1 MAIRVGLIGFGLSG
15 RVFHAPFVMN
25 DPGMTMAYVC
35 SSKADEVRAVL
46 PDVSV
51 VSSAEA
57 VFAASDVDLV
67 VITTPNALHFE
78 QAKKALENGK
88 HVLLEK
94 PSVTRVSQIEALCV
108 LAKQKGLV
116 FCVYQN
122 RRFDG
127 DFLRLKALIESGEL
141 GALKHLD
148 SRFDR
153 FRPAAQARWREE
165 PGIGSGIF
173 WDLGPHILD
182 QALCLF
188 GPPKWL
194 HASIDKLREGSQTHD
209 WFEVELGYD
218 DKRVRLASTPFEAG
232 EMRRFN
238 ARFTKGSWQCVG
250 LDPQEEA
257 LRAGQMPWDAD
268 FQSQATQQRNTRFV
282 AHSQDDIERVQ
293 EDPTQGDYVAFYAKL
308 RDAILGKGEAPVAM
322 EQACQLIY
330 LICLAEQ
337 SAESGQRMSWGY
349 TPNFSVS
356 SN

>member
-15 RVFHAPFVMN
+15 RVFHVPFVMN
-25 DPGMTMAYVC
+25 DPDMTMTYVC
-35 SSKADEVRAVL
+35 SSKAGEVRAIL

-51 VSSAEA
+51 VSSAES
-57 VFAASDVDLV
+57 VFAAPDVDLV
-67 VITTPNALHFE
+67 VITTPNALHFD
-78 QAKKALENGK
+78 QAKQALESGK

-94 PSVTRVSQIEALCV
+94 PSVTRLSQIEALCD
-108 LAKQKGLV
+108 LARQKGLV

-141 GALKHLD
+141 GELKHLD

-153 FRPAAQARWREE
+153 FRPRAQARWREE
-165 PGIGSGIF
+165 PGVGTGIF

-182 QALCLF
+182 QALNLF

-194 HASIDKLREGSQTHD
+194 HASIDKLRDGSQTHD

-218 DKRVRLASTPFEAG
+218 DKRIRLASTPFEAG
-232 EMRRFN
+232 DMRRFN

-257 LRAGQMPWDAD
+257 LRAGQMPWDVS
-268 FQSQATQQRNTRFV
+268 FPSKATQQKITRFV
-282 AHSQDDIERVQ
+282 AHSQEDIESIQ
-293 EDPTQGDYVAFYAKL
+293 ETATQGDYTAFYAQL
-308 RDAILGKGEAPVAM
+308 RNAILGKGEAPVAM
-322 EQACQLIY
+322 EHACQLIY

-337 SAESGQRMSWGY
+337 SAESGQRMSWSY
-349 TPNFSVS
+349 TLNTSGE
-356 SN
+356 

>member
-25 DPGMTMAYVC
+25 DPDMTMAYVC

-51 VSSAEA
+51 VSSAES
-57 VFAASDVDLV
+57 VFAAPDVDLV
-67 VITTPNALHFE
+67 VITTPNALHFD
-78 QAKKALENGK
+78 QAKLALENGK

-94 PSVTRVSQIEALCV
+94 PSVTRLSQIEALCA
-108 LAKQKGLV
+108 LAQQKGLV

-127 DFLRLKALIESGEL
+127 DFLRLKALIESAEL
-141 GALKHLD
+141 GELKHLD

-153 FRPAAQARWREE
+153 FRPTAQARWREE
-165 PGIGSGIF
+165 PGVGTGIF

-182 QALCLF
+182 QALSLF

-194 HASIDKLREGSQTHD
+194 HASIDKLRDGSQTHD

-232 EMRRFN
+232 DMRRFN

-257 LRAGQMPWDAD
+257 LRAGQMPWQDEFPSKA
-268 FQSQATQQRNTRFV
+268 AQQIITRFV
-282 AHSQDDIERVQ
+282 AHSQDDIESIQ
-293 EDPTQGDYVAFYAKL
+293 EAATQGDYAAFYAQL
-308 RDAILGKGEAPVAM
+308 RDAILDKGESPVAM

-330 LICLAEQ
+330 LIRLAEQ

-349 TPNFSVS
+349 TPNFSVK
-356 SN
+356 

>member
-25 DPGMTMAYVC
+25 DPSMTMAYVC
-35 SSKADEVRAVL
+35 SSKVSEVKAIL
-46 PDVSV
+46 PDAMV

-57 VFAASDVDLV
+57 VFTASDVDLV
-67 VITTPNALHFE
+67 VITTPNELHFD
-78 QAKKALENGK
+78 QAKQALESGK

-94 PSVTRVSQIEALCV
+94 PSVTDLSQIEALCT
-108 LAKQKGLV
+108 LAKKKGLV

-141 GALKHLD
+141 GELKHVD

-153 FRPAAQARWREE
+153 FRPTAQARWREE
-165 PGIGSGIF
+165 PGVGTGIF
-173 WDLGPHILD
+173 WDLGPHIFD

-188 GPPKWL
+188 GPPKWM
-194 HASIDKLREGSQTHD
+194 HASIDRLREGSQTHD

-218 DKRVRLASTPFEAG
+218 DKRVRIASTPFEAG

-257 LRAGQMPWDAD
+257 LRAGQMPWDAS
-268 FQSQATQQRNTRFV
+268 FPSRAAQQRNTRFV
-282 AHSQDDIERVQ
+282 AHSQDDIDVVLE
-293 EDPTQGDYVAFYAKL
+293 EATQGVYAAFYAQL
-308 RDAILGKGEAPVAM
+308 RDAILGKGEAPVSM
-322 EQACQLIY
+322 EHACQLIY
-330 LICLAEQ
+330 GLCLAEQ
-337 SAESGQRMSWGY
+337 SAESGQRMSWSY
-349 TPNFSVS
+349 SPTL
-356 SN
+356 

>member
-1 MAIRVGLIGFGLSG
+1 MSIRVGLIGFGLSG

-25 DPGMTMAYVC
+25 DSDMTMAYVC
-35 SSKADEVRAVL
+35 SSKVDEVRAVL

-51 VSSAEA
+51 VSSAES

-67 VITTPNALHFE
+67 VITTPNSLHFD

-94 PSVTRVSQIEALCV
+94 PSVTSLSQIEALCV
-108 LAKQKGLV
+108 LAKQKSLV

-127 DFLRLKALIESGEL
+127 DFLRLKALIKSGEL
-141 GALKHLD
+141 GELKHLD

-165 PGIGSGIF
+165 PGVGTGIF

-194 HASIDKLREGSQTHD
+194 HASIDKLREGSQAHD

-268 FQSQATQQRNTRFV
+268 FPSKAIQQRNTRFV
-282 AHSQDDIERVQ
+282 AHSQDDIERIN
-293 EDPTQGDYVAFYAKL
+293 EASTQGDYVAFYAQL

-349 TPNFSVS
+349 TPNF
-356 SN
+356 

>member
-51 VSSAEA
+51 VSSAES
-57 VFAASDVDLV
+57 VFAAPDVDLV
-67 VITTPNALHFE
+67 VITTPNALHFD
-78 QAKKALENGK
+78 QAKLALENGK

-94 PSVTRVSQIEALCV
+94 PSVTRLSQIEALCA
-108 LAKQKGLV
+108 LAQQKGLV

-127 DFLRLKALIESGEL
+127 DFLRLKALIESAEL
-141 GALKHLD
+141 GELKHLD

-153 FRPAAQARWREE
+153 FRPTAQARWREE
-165 PGIGSGIF
+165 PGVGTGIF

-182 QALCLF
+182 QALSLF

-194 HASIDKLREGSQTHD
+194 HASIDKLRDGSQTHD

-232 EMRRFN
+232 DMRRFN

-257 LRAGQMPWDAD
+257 LRAGQMPWQDEFPSKA
-268 FQSQATQQRNTRFV
+268 AQQIITRFV
-282 AHSQDDIERVQ
+282 AHSQDDIESIQ
-293 EDPTQGDYVAFYAKL
+293 EAATQGDYAAFYAQL
-308 RDAILGKGEAPVAM
+308 RDAILDKGEAPVAM

-349 TPNFSVS
+349 TPNFSVK
-356 SN
+356 

>member
-15 RVFHAPFVMN
+15 RVFHTPFVMN

-51 VSSAEA
+51 VSSAES

-67 VITTPNALHFE
+67 VITTPNTLHFD
-78 QAKKALENGK
+78 QAKLALENGK

-94 PSVTRVSQIEALCV
+94 PSVTRLSQIEALCA

-141 GALKHLD
+141 GELKHLD

-153 FRPAAQARWREE
+153 FRPTAQARWREE
-165 PGIGSGIF
+165 PGVGTGIF

-182 QALCLF
+182 QALNLF

-194 HASIDKLREGSQTHD
+194 HASIDKLRDGSQTHD

-218 DKRVRLASTPFEAG
+218 DKRIRLASTPFEAG
-232 EMRRFN
+232 DMRRFN
-238 ARFTKGSWQCVG
+238 ARFTKGSWQCIG

-257 LRAGQMPWDAD
+257 LRAGQMPWDVN
-268 FQSQATQQRNTRFV
+268 FPSKATQQKITRFV
-282 AHSQDDIERVQ
+282 AHSQDDIESIQ
-293 EDPTQGDYVAFYAKL
+293 ETAAQGDYAAFYAQL
-308 RDAILGKGEAPVAM
+308 RDAILGKDEAPVAM

-349 TPNFSVS
+349 TPNLSAK
-356 SN
+356 

>member
-35 SSKADEVRAVL
+35 SSKAGEVKAVL
-46 PDVSV
+46 PDAMV

-57 VFAASDVDLV
+57 VFMASDVDLV
-67 VITTPNALHFE
+67 VITTPNVLHFD
-78 QAKKALENGK
+78 QAKQALENGK

-94 PSVTRVSQIEALCV
+94 PSVTNLSQIEALCT
-108 LAKQKGLV
+108 LAKKKSLV

-141 GALKHLD
+141 GELKHID

-153 FRPAAQARWREE
+153 FRPTAQARWREE
-165 PGIGSGIF
+165 PGVGTGIF

-188 GPPKWL
+188 GPPKWM
-194 HASIDKLREGSQTHD
+194 HASIDRLREGSQTHD

-218 DKRVRLASTPFEAG
+218 DKRVRIASTPFEAG

-257 LRAGQMPWDAD
+257 LRAGQMPWDTNFPSRA
-268 FQSQATQQRNTRFV
+268 AQQRNTRFI
-282 AHSQDDIERVQ
+282 AHSQDDIDVVPE
-293 EDPTQGDYVAFYAKL
+293 EATQGEYAAFYAQL
-308 RDAILGKGEAPVAM
+308 RDAILGKGEAPVSM
-322 EQACQLIY
+322 EHACQLIY
-330 LICLAEQ
+330 GLCLAEQ
-337 SAESGQRMSWGY
+337 SAESGQRMVWNY
-349 TPNFSVS
+349 TPAM
-356 SN
+356 

>member
-25 DPGMTMAYVC
+25 DPGMEMAYVC

-51 VSSAEA
+51 VSSAES

-67 VITTPNALHFE
+67 VITTPNSLHFD

-94 PSVTRVSQIEALCV
+94 PSVTSLSQIEALCV
-108 LAKQKGLV
+108 LAKQKSLV

-127 DFLRLKALIESGEL
+127 DFLRLKALIKSGEL
-141 GALKHLD
+141 GELKHLD

-165 PGIGSGIF
+165 PGVGTGIF

-257 LRAGQMPWDAD
+257 LRVGQMPWDAE
-268 FQSQATQQRNTRFV
+268 FPSKAVQQRNTRFV
-282 AHSQDDIERVQ
+282 AHSQDDIESIQ
-293 EDPTQGDYVAFYAKL
+293 EDATQGDYVAFYAQL
-308 RDAILGKGEAPVAM
+308 RDAILGKGEPPVAM

-349 TPNFSVS
+349 TPNFSIS

>member
-1 MAIRVGLIGFGLSG
+1 MSIRVGLIGFGLSG
-15 RVFHAPFVMN
+15 RVFHAPFVVN

-35 SSKADEVRAVL
+35 SSKVDEVRAVL

-51 VSSAEA
+51 VSSAES

-67 VITTPNALHFE
+67 VITTPNALHFD
-78 QAKKALENGK
+78 QAKQALENGK

-94 PSVTRVSQIEALCV
+94 PSVTSLTQIEALCT

-127 DFLRLKALIESGEL
+127 DFLRLKALVESGEL
-141 GALKHLD
+141 GELKHLD

-153 FRPAAQARWREE
+153 FRPTAQARWREE
-165 PGIGSGIF
+165 PGVGTGIF

-194 HASIDKLREGSQTHD
+194 HASIDKLRDGSQTHD
-209 WFEVELGYD
+209 WFEMELGYD
-218 DKRVRLASTPFEAG
+218 DKRIRLASTPFEAG
-232 EMRRFN
+232 DMRRFN
-238 ARFTKGSWQCVG
+238 ARFTQGSWQCVG

-257 LRAGQMPWDAD
+257 LRAGQMPWQEG
-268 FQSQATQQRNTRFV
+268 FPSQAVQQRNTRFV
-282 AHSQDDIERVQ
+282 AHTQDNIEAIQ
-293 EDPTQGDYVAFYAKL
+293 EASTQGEYAAFYGQL
-308 RDAILGKGEAPVAM
+308 RDAILGKSEAPVPM

-330 LICLAEQ
+330 LLCLAEQ
-337 SAESGQRMSWGY
+337 SAESGQRMSWSY
-349 TPNFSVS
+349 SPPLSLS
-356 SN
+356 K

>member
-1 MAIRVGLIGFGLSG
+1 MSIRVGLIGFGLSG

-25 DPGMTMAYVC
+25 DPGMEMAYVC

-51 VSSAEA
+51 VSSAES

-67 VITTPNALHFE
+67 VITTPNALHFD

-94 PSVTRVSQIEALCV
+94 PSVTNLSQIETLCAL
-108 LAKQKGLV
+108 AQKNNLV

-127 DFLRLKALIESGEL
+127 DFLRLKALIESTEL
-141 GALKHLD
+141 GELKHLD

-165 PGIGSGIF
+165 PGVGTGIF

-257 LRAGQMPWDAD
+257 LRAGQMPWDAG
-268 FQSQATQQRNTRFV
+268 FPSKATQQRNTRFV
-282 AHSQDDIERVQ
+282 AQSQDDIESIQ
-293 EDPTQGDYVAFYAKL
+293 EAATQGDYATFYAQL
-308 RDAILGKGEAPVAM
+308 RDAILGKGEMPVAM

-349 TPNFSVS
+349 TPNFLVS

>member
-25 DPGMTMAYVC
+25 DPSMTMAYVC
-35 SSKADEVRAVL
+35 SSKVSEVKAIL
-46 PDVSV
+46 PDAMV

-57 VFAASDVDLV
+57 VFTASDVDLV
-67 VITTPNALHFE
+67 VITTPNELHFD
-78 QAKKALENGK
+78 QAKQALESGK

-94 PSVTRVSQIEALCV
+94 PSVTDLSQIEALCT
-108 LAKQKGLV
+108 LAKKKGLV

-141 GALKHLD
+141 GELKHVD

-153 FRPAAQARWREE
+153 FRPTAQARWREE
-165 PGIGSGIF
+165 PGVGTGIF
-173 WDLGPHILD
+173 WDLGPHIFD

-188 GPPKWL
+188 GPPKWM
-194 HASIDKLREGSQTHD
+194 HASIDCLREGSQTHD

-218 DKRVRLASTPFEAG
+218 DKRVCIASTPFEAG

-257 LRAGQMPWDAD
+257 LRAGQMPWDAS
-268 FQSQATQQRNTRFV
+268 FPSRAAQQRNTRFV
-282 AHSQDDIERVQ
+282 AHSQDDIDVVLE
-293 EDPTQGDYVAFYAKL
+293 EATQGVYAAFYAQL
-308 RDAILGKGEAPVAM
+308 RDAILGKGEAPVSM
-322 EQACQLIY
+322 EHACQLIY
-330 LICLAEQ
+330 GLCLAEQ
-337 SAESGQRMSWGY
+337 SAESGQRMSWSY
-349 TPNFSVS
+349 SPTL
-356 SN
+356 

>member
-25 DPGMTMAYVC
+25 DPDMTMSYVC

-51 VSSAEA
+51 VSSAES
-57 VFAASDVDLV
+57 VFAAPDVDLV
-67 VITTPNALHFE
+67 VITTPNTLHFD
-78 QAKKALENGK
+78 QAKLALENGK

-94 PSVTRVSQIEALCV
+94 PSVTRLSQIEALCA

-127 DFLRLKALIESGEL
+127 DFLRLKTLIESGEL
-141 GALKHLD
+141 GELKHLD

-153 FRPAAQARWREE
+153 FRPTAQARWREE
-165 PGIGSGIF
+165 PGVGTGIF

-182 QALCLF
+182 QALSLF

-194 HASIDKLREGSQTHD
+194 HASIDKLRDGSQTHD
-209 WFEVELGYD
+209 WFEVEFGYD

-257 LRAGQMPWDAD
+257 LRAGQMPWEAD
-268 FQSQATQQRNTRFV
+268 FPSRAAEQKITRFV
-282 AHSQDDIERVQ
+282 AHSQDNIDYVQ
-293 EDPTQGDYVAFYAKL
+293 EAATHGEYAAFYGQL
-308 RDAILGKGEAPVAM
+308 RDAILGKGEAPVSM

-330 LICLAEQ
+330 LLCLAEQ

-349 TPNFSVS
+349 VPNFSAK
-356 SN
+356 

>member
-25 DPGMTMAYVC
+25 DPDMTMSYVC

-51 VSSAEA
+51 VSSAES
-57 VFAASDVDLV
+57 VFAAPDVDLV
-67 VITTPNALHFE
+67 VITTPNSLHFE
-78 QAKKALENGK
+78 QAKAALSNGK

-94 PSVTRVSQIEALCV
+94 PSVTSLDQIEALCT
-108 LAKQKGLV
+108 LAKQNGLV

-141 GALKHLD
+141 GELKHLD

-153 FRPAAQARWREE
+153 FRPTVQTRWREE
-165 PGIGSGIF
+165 PGVGTGIF
-173 WDLGPHILD
+173 WDLGPHLLD
-182 QALCLF
+182 QALSLF
-188 GPPKWL
+188 GTPKWL
-194 HASIDKLREGSQTHD
+194 HASIDKLRDGSQTHD

-238 ARFTKGSWQCVG
+238 ARFSQGGWQCVG

-257 LRAGQMPWDAD
+257 LRSGQMPWQDE
-268 FQSQATQQRNTRFV
+268 FPSKATQQRVTRFV
-282 AHSQDDIERVQ
+282 AHSQDDIESIQ
-293 EDPTQGDYVAFYAKL
+293 EAATQGDYAAFYAQL
-308 RDAILGKGEAPVAM
+308 RDSILGKGEAPVAM

-337 SAESGQRMSWGY
+337 SAESGQRMSWSY
-349 TPNFSVS
+349 TPHFGAE
-356 SN
+356 

>member
-25 DPGMTMAYVC
+25 DPDMTMSYVC

-67 VITTPNALHFE
+67 VITTPNSLHFD

-94 PSVTRVSQIEALCV
+94 PSVTSLSQIEALCA
-108 LAKQKGLV
+108 LAKQKSLV

-268 FQSQATQQRNTRFV
+268 FPSQATQQRNTRFV